1 MEAQAILPAGPI
13 LGVVSGMPDKGD
25 LLLTWQNRCD
35 MVQAGH
41 YRAASEFQ
49 RWHSILGVPVVVLTT
64 VVGSSIFA
72 SMDKDAVATWIKL
85 LTGFLSILAAGMSA
99 AQTFLR
105 FGERG
110 EKHRQAGVAYSAL
123 KREIEQ
129 MIAYPDSDVKACVDD
144 IRKRW
149 DTLNSDCPTIPLR
162 FMQAGQ
168 TL

>member
-1 MEAQAILPAGPI
+1 
-13 LGVVSGMPDKGD
+13 MPDDKGD
-25 LLLTWQNRCD
+25 LLTMWQSRCD

-49 RWHSILGVPVVVLTT
+49 RWHSLLGVPVVVLTT

-72 SMDKDAVATWIKL
+72 TMSKDAVDLWIKL
-85 LTGFLSILAAGMSA
+85 LTGFFSILAAGLSA

-129 MIAYPDSDVKACVDD
+129 MIAYPESDVKACVND

-162 FMQAGQ
+162 FMRPGH
-168 TL
+168 TF